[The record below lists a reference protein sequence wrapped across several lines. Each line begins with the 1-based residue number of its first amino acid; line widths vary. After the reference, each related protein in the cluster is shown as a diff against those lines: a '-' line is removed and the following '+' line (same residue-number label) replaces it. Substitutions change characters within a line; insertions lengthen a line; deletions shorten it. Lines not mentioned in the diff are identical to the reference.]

1 MPLAK
6 PAVGGEDALE
16 SNGCAE
22 SNGSHFHPFSMGPPM
37 PRSSAPR
44 PQTTTG
50 TLRIGDQWNA
60 INIIAH
66 SQTHPLKA
74 ICELTENAID
84 AGAMHVHIL
93 RRRHKGDVYLEVVDN
108 GRGVAPD
115 EAGNPDFLR
124 IATHLCDSM
133 KRHLDAQ
140 HRQGVHGEFGIG
152 LLSFWSLGT
161 ELRMIAGGP
170 AGMLHELELTR
181 GGRTYT
187 IRPVRGQL
195 PTGGTRVIVGPL
207 LEATKK
213 LVTGDKVARY
223 LSAELRDRIRNTGVK
238 IEVVDRVSRSE
249 QLVTPREFDGERL
262 EIPRRCKTPL
272 GDVHVELYMRCESSQ
287 PDAAIALCK
296 DGTRVLRDVCEL
308 LPFQH
313 APWNDGRLEGL
324 LDFDPLVL
332 APGTRSGIVAD
343 TAFDAFVAAAA
354 ALEPEVRAALEQR
367 EQAETDRASRQ
378 ILKQVHKAFVTAL
391 SDLPSADY
399 IFFDIPTLAP
409 ALGNRPGARG
419 ESFRGAP
426 DDSIQV
432 AGEPPSAA
440 APPLLPLDPGP
451 LHAVRI
457 SPRHPRRPPGGVC
470 QLTAVARDALG
481 VEIPEGVVFS
491 WRVVDGHGR
500 LDADADAATCQVTA
514 DAIGVVTVEVVA
526 REIDA
531 AHRAGA
537 AVARDAWGAV
547 AGDAAASAQIRSQ
560 EISDRV
566 TVKFLDDDAADGSGP
581 GGRGLPSYRL
591 EPEHG
596 QPWRSRYDATAN
608 EIIIN
613 SAHRDFL
620 ASKSSV
626 GKHRRYIGKLYAKE
640 VVLSNFPH
648 ESPAQALE
656 RLIEVTLR
664 TEDAL

>member
-1 MPLAK
+1 
-6 PAVGGEDALE
+6 
-16 SNGCAE
+16 
-22 SNGSHFHPFSMGPPM
+22 M
-37 PRSSAPR
+37 PRSSRPR
-44 PQTTTG
+44 SQTTTG

-84 AGAMHVHIL
+84 AGATHVRIL

-115 EAGNPDFLR
+115 EDGNPDFLR

-152 LLSFWSLGT
+152 LLSFWSLGS

-170 AGMLHELELTR
+170 TGVLHELELTR

-213 LVTGDKVARY
+213 LVTGEKMARY
-223 LSAELRDRIRNTGVK
+223 LSAELRDRIRKTGVK

-249 QLVTPREFDGERL
+249 QLVTPREFDGDRL

-287 PDAAIALCK
+287 ADAAIALCK

-324 LDFDPLVL
+324 LDFDPLTL

-343 TAFDAFVAAAA
+343 EAFDAFVAAATL
-354 ALEPEVRAALEQR
+354 LEPEISAALEQR

-399 IFFDIPTLAP
+399 IFFDIPSAAP

-419 ESFRGAP
+419 ESLPGEP
-426 DDSIQV
+426 DDSIRV
-432 AGEPPSAA
+432 AGEAPSAA

-451 LHAVRI
+451 LHSVRI
-457 SPRHPRRPPGGVC
+457 TPRHPRRPPGGVC

-481 VEIPEGVVFS
+481 LTILEGVLFA
-491 WRVVDGHGR
+491 WRVVEGEGQ
-500 LDADADAATCQVTA
+500 LDTDADAATCKVAA
-514 DAIGVVTVEVVA
+514 DALGVVTVEVVA

-531 AHRAGA
+531 AHNARA

-547 AGDAAASAQIRSQ
+547 SGAAAASEQMQAE

-566 TVKFLDDDAADGSGP
+566 TVKFLDDDAADGNGP

-596 QPWRSRYDATAN
+596 QPWRSRYDAKAN

>member
-1 MPLAK
+1 M
-6 PAVGGEDALE
+6 
-16 SNGCAE
+16 S
-22 SNGSHFHPFSMGPPM
+22 
-37 PRSSAPR
+37 RSSAAK

-50 TLRIGDQWNA
+50 TLQIGDQWNA

-115 EAGNPDFLR
+115 EDGNPDFLR

-152 LLSFWSLGT
+152 LLSFWSLGS

-170 AGMLHELELTR
+170 AGVLHELELTR

-213 LVTGDKVARY
+213 LVTGEKLARY

-262 EIPRRCKTPL
+262 EIPRRCRTPL

-324 LDFDPLVL
+324 LDFDPLLL

-343 TAFDAFVAAAA
+343 EAFDAFVAAAT
-354 ALEPEVRAALEQR
+354 ALEPEISAALEQR

-399 IFFDIPTLAP
+399 IFFDIPAAAP
-409 ALGNRPGARG
+409 ALGNRPGGRG
-419 ESFRGAP
+419 ESLPGEP
-426 DDSIQV
+426 DDSTRA
-432 AGEPPSAA
+432 AGEPPSAS

-451 LHAVRI
+451 LHSVRI
-457 SPRHPRRPPGGVC
+457 TPRHPRRPPGGVC

-481 VEIPEGVVFS
+481 MAIPKGVVFA
-491 WRVVDGHGR
+491 WRMVEGEG
-500 LDADADAATCQVTA
+500 LLEGADEATCRVAA

-531 AHRAGA
+531 PHGSGA

-547 AGDAAASAQIRSQ
+547 AGDTTAAGRMQSQ
-560 EISDRV
+560 EIADRV
-566 TVKFLDDDAADGSGP
+566 TVKFIDDEAADGNGP

-596 QPWRSRYDATAN
+596 QPGRSRYDAKAN

>member
-1 MPLAK
+1 
-6 PAVGGEDALE
+6 
-16 SNGCAE
+16 
-22 SNGSHFHPFSMGPPM
+22 M
-37 PRSSAPR
+37 PRSSAAK

-50 TLRIGDQWNA
+50 TLQIGDQWNA

-84 AGAMHVHIL
+84 AGATHVHIL

-108 GRGVAPD
+108 GRGVAVD

-152 LLSFWSLGT
+152 LLSFWSLGS

-170 AGMLHELELTR
+170 TGVLHELELTR

-213 LVTGDKVARY
+213 LVTGEKVARY

-249 QLVTPREFDGERL
+249 QVVTPREFDGDRL

-287 PDAAIALCK
+287 DDAAIALCK

-324 LDFDPLVL
+324 LDFDPLTL

-343 TAFDAFVAAAA
+343 DAFDAFVAAAA
-354 ALEPEVRAALEQR
+354 AIEPEILAALEQR

-399 IFFDIPTLAP
+399 IFFDIPTAAP
-409 ALGNRPGARG
+409 ALGNRPGVRG
-419 ESFRGAP
+419 ESLPGEP
-426 DDSIQV
+426 DDSIRV
-432 AGEPPSAA
+432 AGQAPSA

-451 LHAVRI
+451 LHSVRI
-457 SPRHPRRPPGGVC
+457 TPRHPRRPPGGTC

-481 VEIPEGVVFS
+481 IAIPEGVLFA
-491 WRVVDGHGR
+491 WRVVEGSGR
-500 LDADADAATCQVTA
+500 LDADAGAATCQVTA
-514 DAIGVVTVEVVA
+514 DAIGVMTVEVVA
-526 REIDA
+526 READGAHGARATVA
-531 AHRAGA
+531 ANS
-537 AVARDAWGAV
+537 WGAV
-547 AGDAAASAQIRSQ
+547 TGDAAASEARHAL

-566 TVKFLDDDAADGSGP
+566 TVKFLDDDAADGNGP

-596 QPWRSRYDATAN
+596 QPWRSRYDGKAN

-613 SAHRDFL
+613 SSHRDFL

>member
-1 MPLAK
+1 
-6 PAVGGEDALE
+6 
-16 SNGCAE
+16 
-22 SNGSHFHPFSMGPPM
+22 M
-37 PRSSAPR
+37 PRSSAAK

-50 TLRIGDQWNA
+50 TLQIGDQWNA

-84 AGAMHVHIL
+84 AGATHVYIL

-115 EAGNPDFLR
+115 EGGNPDFLR

-152 LLSFWSLGT
+152 LLSFWSLGS

-170 AGMLHELELTR
+170 TGVLHELELTR

-213 LVTGDKVARY
+213 LVTGEKVARY

-249 QLVTPREFDGERL
+249 QVVTPREFDGDRL
-262 EIPRRCKTPL
+262 EIPRRCKTLL

-287 PDAAIALCK
+287 ADAAIALCK

-324 LDFDPLVL
+324 LDFDPLTL

-343 TAFDAFVAAAA
+343 EAFDAFVAAAT
-354 ALEPEVRAALEQR
+354 ALEPEILAALDQR

-409 ALGNRPGARG
+409 ALGNRPGVRG
-419 ESFRGAP
+419 ESLPGEP
-426 DDSIQV
+426 DDSIRV
-432 AGEPPSAA
+432 AGQAPSA

-451 LHAVRI
+451 LHSVRI
-457 SPRHPRRPPGGVC
+457 TPRHPRRPPGGTC

-481 VEIPEGVVFS
+481 IAIPEGVLFA
-491 WRVVDGHGR
+491 WRVVEGNGR
-500 LDADADAATCQVTA
+500 LDADAGAATCQVTA
-514 DAIGVVTVEVVA
+514 DASGMMTVEVVA
-526 REIDA
+526 REIDGADSARVAIA
-531 AHRAGA
+531 A
-537 AVARDAWGAV
+537 DSWGAV
-547 AGDAAASAQIRSQ
+547 AGDVAASEARHAR

-566 TVKFLDDDAADGSGP
+566 TVKFLDDDAADGNGP

-596 QPWRSRYDATAN
+596 QPWRSRYDGKAN

-613 SAHRDFL
+613 SSHRDFL

-664 TEDAL
+664 TEDSL

>member
-1 MPLAK
+1 
-6 PAVGGEDALE
+6 
-16 SNGCAE
+16 
-22 SNGSHFHPFSMGPPM
+22 MGQPM

-84 AGAMHVHIL
+84 AGATHVHIF

-115 EAGNPDFLR
+115 DAGNPDFLR

-170 AGMLHELELTR
+170 AGVLHELELTR

-195 PTGGTRVIVGPL
+195 STGGTRVIVGPL

-249 QLVTPREFDGERL
+249 QVVTPREFDGERL

-324 LDFDPLVL
+324 LDFDPLTL

-343 TAFDAFVAAAA
+343 AAFDAFVAAAA
-354 ALEPEVRAALEQR
+354 AVEPEILAALVQR

-399 IFFDIPTLAP
+399 IFFDIPALAP
-409 ALGNRPGARG
+409 ALGSRPGGRG
-419 ESFRGAP
+419 EALPGDPGDA
-426 DDSIQV
+426 IQV
-432 AGEPPSAA
+432 GGEHPSAA
-440 APPLLPLDPGP
+440 APLLLPLDPGP

-457 SPRHPRRPPGGVC
+457 TPRHPRRAPGRAC

-481 VEIPEGVVFS
+481 VAIPEGVLFS
-491 WRVVDGHGR
+491 WRVVEGNGR
-500 LDADADAATCQVTA
+500 LDADADAATCQVTS
-514 DAIGVVTVEVVA
+514 DAIGAMTVEVVA
-526 REIDA
+526 READA
-531 AHRAGA
+531 SHGAG
-537 AVARDAWGAV
+537 VARVADAWGAV
-547 AGDAAASAQIRSQ
+547 AGDAAGSAATSGQ

-566 TVKFLDDDAADGSGP
+566 TVKFLDEEAADGKGP
-581 GGRGLPSYRL
+581 GARGLPSYRL

-596 QPWRSRYDATAN
+596 QPWRSRYDAKSN

-613 SAHRDFL
+613 SSHRDFL

>member
-1 MPLAK
+1 
-6 PAVGGEDALE
+6 
-16 SNGCAE
+16 
-22 SNGSHFHPFSMGPPM
+22 M
-37 PRSSAPR
+37 PRSSAATS
-44 PQTTTG
+44 QTTTG
-50 TLRIGDQWNA
+50 TLQIGDQWNA

-84 AGAMHVHIL
+84 AGATHVHIL

-115 EAGNPDFLR
+115 EDGNPDFLR

-152 LLSFWSLGT
+152 LLSFWSLGS

-170 AGMLHELELTR
+170 TGVLHELELKR

-213 LVTGDKVARY
+213 LVTGEKMARY
-223 LSAELRDRIRNTGVK
+223 LSAELRDRIRKTGVK

-249 QLVTPREFDGERL
+249 QVVTPREFDGDRL

-287 PDAAIALCK
+287 ADAAIALCK

-324 LDFDPLVL
+324 LDFDPLTL

-343 TAFDAFVAAAA
+343 EAFDAFVAAAT
-354 ALEPEVRAALEQR
+354 ALEPEILAALEQR

-399 IFFDIPTLAP
+399 IFFDIPSAAP

-419 ESFRGAP
+419 ESLPGEP
-426 DDSIQV
+426 DDSIRV
-432 AGEPPSAA
+432 PGEAPSAA

-451 LHAVRI
+451 LHSVRI
-457 SPRHPRRPPGGVC
+457 TPRHPRRPPGGVC

-481 VEIPEGVVFS
+481 LTIPEGVLFA
-491 WRVVDGHGR
+491 WRVVEGEGR
-500 LDADADAATCQVTA
+500 LDTDADAATCKVAA
-514 DAIGVVTVEVVA
+514 DSLGVVTVEVVA

-531 AHRAGA
+531 AHNARV

-547 AGDAAASAQIRSQ
+547 SGDAAASEQMQAE

-566 TVKFLDDDAADGSGP
+566 TVKFLDDDAADGNGP

-596 QPWRSRYDATAN
+596 QPWRSRYDGKAN

>member
-1 MPLAK
+1 
-6 PAVGGEDALE
+6 
-16 SNGCAE
+16 
-22 SNGSHFHPFSMGPPM
+22 MGPPM
-37 PRSSAPR
+37 SRPSAPR

-50 TLRIGDQWNA
+50 TLQIGDQWNA

-84 AGAMHVHIL
+84 AGATHVHIL
-93 RRRHKGDVYLEVVDN
+93 RRRQKGDVYLEVVDN

-115 EAGNPDFLR
+115 EDGDPDFLR

-152 LLSFWSLGT
+152 LLSFWSLGN

-170 AGMLHELELTR
+170 TGVLHELELKR

-213 LVTGDKVARY
+213 LVTGEKVARY

-249 QLVTPREFDGERL
+249 QVVTPREFDGERL

-287 PDAAIALCK
+287 ADAAIALCK

-343 TAFDAFVAAAA
+343 DAFDAFVAAAT
-354 ALEPEVRAALEQR
+354 ALEPEMLAALEQR

-378 ILKQVHKAFVTAL
+378 ILKQVHKAFVSAL

-399 IFFDIPTLAP
+399 IFFDIPAQAP
-409 ALGNRPGARG
+409 ALGNRPGGRG
-419 ESFRGAP
+419 ESLPGEP
-426 DDSIQV
+426 DDSIHV
-432 AGEPPSAA
+432 AGETPSA

-451 LHAVRI
+451 LHSVRI
-457 SPRHPRRPPGGVC
+457 SPRHPRRPPGGTC

-481 VEIPEGVVFS
+481 MAITDGVQYA
-491 WRVVDGHGR
+491 WRVVEGEGR
-500 LDADADAATCQVTA
+500 LEGADEATCRVAA
-514 DAIGVVTVEVVA
+514 DAIGVMTVEVVA
-526 REIDA
+526 READA
-531 AHRAGA
+531 PHGAGA

-547 AGDAAASAQIRSQ
+547 AGDAGAAEQMQSE

-566 TVKFLDDDAADGSGP
+566 TVKFLDDEAADGSGP

-596 QPWRSRYDATAN
+596 QPWRSRYDAKAN

>member
-1 MPLAK
+1 MPS
-6 PAVGGEDALE
+6 VWGEDALLVVDF
-16 SNGCAE
+16 SRFNRPHTPMAKPP
-22 SNGSHFHPFSMGPPM
+22 GSPS
-37 PRSSAPR
+37 
-44 PQTTTG
+44 QTTTG

-84 AGAMHVHIL
+84 AGATQIHIL

-115 EAGNPDFLR
+115 DAGNPDFLR

-133 KRHLDAQ
+133 KRHLDAK
-140 HRQGVHGEFGIG
+140 HRAGVHGEFGIG

-161 ELRMIAGGP
+161 GLKMIAGGP
-170 AGMLHELELTR
+170 GGSLHELELTR

-195 PTGGTRVIVGPL
+195 PTGGTRVVVGPL

-213 LVTGDKVARY
+213 LVTGEKVARY
-223 LSAELRDRIRNTGVK
+223 LSAELRDRIRTTGVK
-238 IEVVDRVSRSE
+238 IQVVDRVSRSE

-262 EIPRRCKTPL
+262 ELPRRCQTPR
-272 GDVHVELYMRCESSQ
+272 GDVQVELYLRCESSQ
-287 PDAAIALCK
+287 PDAAISLCK
-296 DGTRVLRDVCEL
+296 DGTRVLRDVAEL

-324 LDFDPLVL
+324 LDFEPLTL

-343 TAFDAFVAAAA
+343 EAFDALIAAAT
-354 ALEPEVRAALEQR
+354 ALETDILMALEQR
-367 EQAETDRASRQ
+367 EQAETDRASKQ

-391 SDLPSADY
+391 ADLPSAEY
-399 IFFDIPTLAP
+399 IFFDIPKAASGLEHRGG
-409 ALGNRPGARG
+409 LRG
-419 ESFRGAP
+419 EPLPSEP
-426 DDSIQV
+426 DDTIR
-432 AGEPPSAA
+432 AGEAPSATA
-440 APPLLPLDPGP
+440 APLLPLDPGP
-451 LHAVRI
+451 LHTVRI
-457 SPRHPRRPPGGVC
+457 TPRQPRRLPGGEC
-470 QLTAVARDALG
+470 QLSAVARDALG
-481 VEIPEGVVFS
+481 IVIADGVQYD
-491 WRVVDGHGR
+491 WRVVDGAGR
-500 LDADADAATCQVTA
+500 LDGDSEAATCRVTA
-514 DAIGVVTVEVVA
+514 EGVGVVTIEVVA
-526 REIDA
+526 REA
-531 AHRAGA
+531 AAQRAGA
-537 AVARDAWGAV
+537 AAEAWAAV
-547 AGDAAASAQIRSQ
+547 AGGVPIAPGERSVD

-566 TVKFLDDDAADGSGP
+566 AVKFLDNDPADGNDP

-596 QPWRSRYDATAN
+596 QPWRSRYDARTN

-613 SAHRDFL
+613 SSHRDFL
-620 ASKSSV
+620 SSKASV

>member
-1 MPLAK
+1 
-6 PAVGGEDALE
+6 
-16 SNGCAE
+16 
-22 SNGSHFHPFSMGPPM
+22 M
-37 PRSSAPR
+37 PRSSRPR
-44 PQTTTG
+44 SQTTTG

-84 AGAMHVHIL
+84 AGATHVRIL

-115 EAGNPDFLR
+115 EDGNPDFLR

-152 LLSFWSLGT
+152 LLSFWSLGS
-161 ELRMIAGGP
+161 ELRMIAGGST
-170 AGMLHELELTR
+170 GVLHELELTR

-213 LVTGDKVARY
+213 LVTGEKMARY
-223 LSAELRDRIRNTGVK
+223 LSAELRDRIRKTGVK

-249 QLVTPREFDGERL
+249 QLVTPREFDGDRL

-287 PDAAIALCK
+287 ADAAIALCK

-324 LDFDPLVL
+324 LDFDPLTL

-343 TAFDAFVAAAA
+343 EAFDAFVAAAT
-354 ALEPEVRAALEQR
+354 ALEPEILAALEQR

-399 IFFDIPTLAP
+399 IFFDIPSAAP

-419 ESFRGAP
+419 ESLPGEP
-426 DDSIQV
+426 DDSIRV
-432 AGEPPSAA
+432 AGEAPSAA

-451 LHAVRI
+451 LHSVRI
-457 SPRHPRRPPGGVC
+457 TPRHPRRPPGGVC

-481 VEIPEGVVFS
+481 LTILEGVLFA
-491 WRVVDGHGR
+491 WRVVEGEGQ
-500 LDADADAATCQVTA
+500 LDTDADAATCKVAA
-514 DAIGVVTVEVVA
+514 DALGVVTVEVVA

-531 AHRAGA
+531 AHNARA

-547 AGDAAASAQIRSQ
+547 SGAAAASEQMQAE

-566 TVKFLDDDAADGSGP
+566 TVKFLDDDAADGNGP

-596 QPWRSRYDATAN
+596 QPWRSRYDAKAN

>member
-1 MPLAK
+1 
-6 PAVGGEDALE
+6 
-16 SNGCAE
+16 
-22 SNGSHFHPFSMGPPM
+22 M
-37 PRSSAPR
+37 PRSASSR
-44 PQTTTG
+44 PQETTG
-50 TLRIGDQWNA
+50 TLQIGDQWNA

-84 AGAMHVHIL
+84 AGATHVHIL
-93 RRRHKGDVYLEVVDN
+93 RRRLKGDVYLEVVDN
-108 GRGVAPD
+108 GRGVKPD

-140 HRQGVHGEFGIG
+140 QRQGVHGEFGIG
-152 LLSFWSLGT
+152 LLSFWSLGSV
-161 ELRMIAGGP
+161 LRMIAGGP
-170 AGMLHELELTR
+170 AGGLHELELKR

-187 IRPVRGQL
+187 IRPIRGRL

-272 GDVHVELYMRCESSQ
+272 GDVHVEIYMRCESSH

-296 DGTRVLRDVCEL
+296 DGTRVLKDVCEL

-313 APWNDGRLEGL
+313 APWSDGRLEGL
-324 LDFDPLVL
+324 LDFDPLTL

-343 TAFDAFVAAAA
+343 AAFDAFVAAVET
-354 ALEPEVRAALEQR
+354 LEPLIVAAVVQR

-391 SDLPSADY
+391 ADLPSADY
-399 IFFDIPTLAP
+399 IFFDIPAQSP
-409 ALGNRPGARG
+409 ALGNRPGGRG
-419 ESFRGAP
+419 ESLPGEP
-426 DDSIQV
+426 DDSIRT
-432 AGEPPSAA
+432 AGEAPSAA
-440 APPLLPLDPGP
+440 QPLLPLDPGP
-451 LHAVRI
+451 LHSVRI
-457 SPRHPRRPPGGVC
+457 SPRHPRRSPGGVC
-470 QLTAVARDALG
+470 PLTAVARDALG
-481 VEIPEGVVFS
+481 MAIPDGVLFA
-491 WRVVDGHGR
+491 WRVVEGEGQ
-500 LDADADAATCQVTA
+500 LEGAGDASCRVAA

-531 AHRAGA
+531 APSARS

-547 AGDAAASAQIRSQ
+547 AGDAAATEQMQAR
-560 EISDRV
+560 EISDQV
-566 TVKFLDDDAADGSGP
+566 TVKFLDDEAADGSGP

-596 QPWRSRYDATAN
+596 QPWRSRYDAKAN

>member
-1 MPLAK
+1 MARS
-6 PAVGGEDALE
+6 PA
-16 SNGCAE
+16 ST
-22 SNGSHFHPFSMGPPM
+22 S
-37 PRSSAPR
+37 
-44 PQTTTG
+44 QTTTG

-84 AGAMHVHIL
+84 AGATQVHIL

-108 GRGVAPD
+108 GRGVSPD
-115 EAGNPDFLR
+115 DAGHPDFLR

-133 KRHLDAQ
+133 KRHLDAT
-140 HRQGVHGEFGIG
+140 HRVGVHGEFGIG
-152 LLSFWSLGT
+152 LLSFWSLGSG
-161 ELRMIAGGP
+161 LRMIAGGP
-170 AGMLHELELTR
+170 AGSLYELELTR
-181 GGRTYT
+181 GGPTYT

-195 PTGGTRVIVGPL
+195 PTGGTRVVVGPL

-213 LVTGDKVARY
+213 LVTGEKVARY
-223 LSAELRDRIRNTGVK
+223 LSAELRDRIRTTGVK
-238 IEVVDRVSRSE
+238 IQVVDRVSRSE
-249 QLVTPREFDGERL
+249 KLVTPREFDGERL
-262 EIPRRCKTPL
+262 ELPRRCQTPR
-272 GDVHVELYMRCESSQ
+272 GDLQVELYLRCESSQ
-287 PDAAIALCK
+287 PDAGIALCK
-296 DGTRVLRDVCEL
+296 DGTRVLRDIGEL

-324 LDFDPLVL
+324 LDFEPLTL

-343 TAFDAFVAAAA
+343 EAFDALIAAAT
-354 ALEPEVRAALEQR
+354 ALEPEILEALAQR

-391 SDLPSADY
+391 ADLPSAEY
-399 IFFDIPTLAP
+399 IFFDIPRAAP
-409 ALGNRPGARG
+409 GLEHRGGLRG
-419 ESFRGAP
+419 EPLPGDPESVTRA
-426 DDSIQV
+426 
-432 AGEPPSAA
+432 AGKSPSDAA
-440 APPLLPLDPGP
+440 APLLPLDPGP

-457 SPRHPRRPPGGVC
+457 TPRQPRRLPGGEC

-481 VEIPEGVVFS
+481 IVITDGVQYA
-491 WRVVDGHGR
+491 WRVVEGDGR
-500 LDADADAATCQVTA
+500 LECDPEAATCRVTA
-514 DAIGVVTVEVVA
+514 EGAGVVTIELVA
-526 REIDA
+526 SEA
-531 AHRAGA
+531 AVRPAGA
-537 AVARDAWGAV
+537 AADAWVAV
-547 AGDAAASAQIRSQ
+547 SGGNARAAGGNSAPGSSAP

-566 TVKFLDDDAADGSGP
+566 TVKFLEDGAADGNGP

-596 QPWRSRYDATAN
+596 QPWRSRYDARAN

-613 SAHRDFL
+613 SSHRDFL
-620 ASKSSV
+620 SSKASV

>member
-1 MPLAK
+1 MP
-6 PAVGGEDALE
+6 P
-16 SNGCAE
+16 
-22 SNGSHFHPFSMGPPM
+22 
-37 PRSSAPR
+37 SSAAKS
-44 PQTTTG
+44 QTTTG
-50 TLRIGDQWNA
+50 TLQIGDQWNA

-84 AGAMHVHIL
+84 AGATHVHIL

-115 EAGNPDFLR
+115 EDGNPDFLR

-152 LLSFWSLGT
+152 LLSFWSLGN

-170 AGMLHELELTR
+170 TGVLHELELTR

-213 LVTGDKVARY
+213 LVTGEKVARY

-249 QLVTPREFDGERL
+249 QVVTPREFDGERL

-324 LDFDPLVL
+324 LDFDPLLL
-332 APGTRSGIVAD
+332 APGTRSGIIAD
-343 TAFDAFVAAAA
+343 EAFDAFVAAATL
-354 ALEPEVRAALEQR
+354 LEPEILAALEQR

-399 IFFDIPTLAP
+399 IFFDIPVANP
-409 ALGNRPGARG
+409 ALGNRPGSHG
-419 ESFRGAP
+419 ESLPGDPA
-426 DDSIQV
+426 DSIRA
-432 AGEPPSAA
+432 AGEAPSAA
-440 APPLLPLDPGP
+440 QPLLPLDPGP
-451 LHAVRI
+451 LHSVRI
-457 SPRHPRRPPGGVC
+457 APRHPRRSPGGVC
-470 QLTAVARDALG
+470 QLTATARDALG
-481 VEIPEGVVFS
+481 MAITDGVQYA
-491 WRVVDGHGR
+491 WRVVEGEGR
-500 LDADADAATCQVTA
+500 LDDDADAATCQVTA
-514 DAIGVVTVEVVA
+514 DALGVITVEVVA
-526 REIDA
+526 REA
-531 AHRAGA
+531 GGMQTAGA
-537 AVARDAWGAV
+537 RAAIAAWGAV
-547 AGDAAASAQIRSQ
+547 AGDASASEQIQAQ

-566 TVKFLDDDAADGSGP
+566 TVKFLDDEAADGTGP
-581 GGRGLPSYRL
+581 GSRGLPSYRL

-596 QPWRSRYDATAN
+596 QPWRSRYDAKAN

-613 SAHRDFL
+613 SSHRDFL
-620 ASKSSV
+620 SSKSSV

>member
-1 MPLAK
+1 
-6 PAVGGEDALE
+6 
-16 SNGCAE
+16 
-22 SNGSHFHPFSMGPPM
+22 M
-37 PRSSAPR
+37 PRSSRPR
-44 PQTTTG
+44 SQTTTG

-84 AGAMHVHIL
+84 AGATHVRIL

-115 EAGNPDFLR
+115 EDGNPDFLR

-152 LLSFWSLGT
+152 LLSFWSLGS

-170 AGMLHELELTR
+170 TGVLHELELTR

-213 LVTGDKVARY
+213 LVTGEKMARY
-223 LSAELRDRIRNTGVK
+223 LSAELRDRIRKTGVK

-249 QLVTPREFDGERL
+249 QLVTPREFDGDRL

-287 PDAAIALCK
+287 ADAAIALCK

-324 LDFDPLVL
+324 LDFDPLLL

-343 TAFDAFVAAAA
+343 EAFDAFVAAAA
-354 ALEPEVRAALEQR
+354 ALEPEILLALEQR

-399 IFFDIPTLAP
+399 IFFDIPSAAP

-419 ESFRGAP
+419 ESLPGEP
-426 DDSIQV
+426 DDSIRV
-432 AGEPPSAA
+432 AGEAPSAA

-451 LHAVRI
+451 LHSVRI
-457 SPRHPRRPPGGVC
+457 TPRHPRRPPGGVC

-481 VEIPEGVVFS
+481 LTILEGVLFA
-491 WRVVDGHGR
+491 WRVVEGEGQ
-500 LDADADAATCQVTA
+500 LDTDADAATCKVAA
-514 DAIGVVTVEVVA
+514 DALGVVTVEVVA

-531 AHRAGA
+531 AHNARA

-547 AGDAAASAQIRSQ
+547 SGAAAASEQMQAE

-566 TVKFLDDDAADGSGP
+566 TVKFLDDDAADGNGP

-596 QPWRSRYDATAN
+596 QPWRSRYDAKAN

>member
-1 MPLAK
+1 
-6 PAVGGEDALE
+6 
-16 SNGCAE
+16 
-22 SNGSHFHPFSMGPPM
+22 M
-37 PRSSAPR
+37 PRSSAAK

-50 TLRIGDQWNA
+50 TLQIGDQWNA

-84 AGAMHVHIL
+84 AGAAHVHIL

-152 LLSFWSLGT
+152 LLSFWSLGS

-170 AGMLHELELTR
+170 TGVLHELELTR

-213 LVTGDKVARY
+213 LVTGEKVARY

-249 QLVTPREFDGERL
+249 QVVTPREFDGDRL

-287 PDAAIALCK
+287 ADAAIALCK

-313 APWNDGRLEGL
+313 APWIDGRLEGL
-324 LDFDPLVL
+324 LDFDPLTL

-343 TAFDAFVAAAA
+343 EAFDAFVAAAT
-354 ALEPEVRAALEQR
+354 ALEPEILAALEQR

-378 ILKQVHKAFVTAL
+378 ILKQVHKAFVSAL

-399 IFFDIPTLAP
+399 IFFDIPKAAP
-409 ALGNRPGARG
+409 ALGNRPGVRG
-419 ESFRGAP
+419 ESLPGEP
-426 DDSIQV
+426 DDSIRV
-432 AGEPPSAA
+432 AGEAPSA

-451 LHAVRI
+451 LHSVRI
-457 SPRHPRRPPGGVC
+457 TPRHPRRPPGGVC

-481 VEIPEGVVFS
+481 LTIPEGVLFS
-491 WRVVDGHGR
+491 WRVVEGEGR
-500 LDADADAATCQVTA
+500 LEGADQLEGAEEASCRVAADV
-514 DAIGVVTVEVVA
+514 IGAVTVEVVA
-526 REIDA
+526 REIDGTHIA
-531 AHRAGA
+531 RS
-537 AVARDAWGAV
+537 AVAADAWGAV
-547 AGDAAASAQIRSQ
+547 AGDAAASEARHAL

-566 TVKFLDDDAADGSGP
+566 TVKFLDDDAADGNGP

-596 QPWRSRYDATAN
+596 QPWRSRYDGKAN

-613 SAHRDFL
+613 SSHRDFL

>member
-1 MPLAK
+1 
-6 PAVGGEDALE
+6 
-16 SNGCAE
+16 
-22 SNGSHFHPFSMGPPM
+22 M
-37 PRSSAPR
+37 PRSSAAK

-50 TLRIGDQWNA
+50 TLQIGDQWNA

-84 AGAMHVHIL
+84 AGATHVHIL

-108 GRGVAPD
+108 GRGVAVD

-152 LLSFWSLGT
+152 LLSFWSLGS

-170 AGMLHELELTR
+170 TGVLHELELTR

-213 LVTGDKVARY
+213 LVTGEKVARY

-249 QLVTPREFDGERL
+249 QVVTPREFDGDRL

-324 LDFDPLVL
+324 LDFDPLTL

-343 TAFDAFVAAAA
+343 EAFDAFVAAAT
-354 ALEPEVRAALEQR
+354 ALEPEILLALEQR

-399 IFFDIPTLAP
+399 IFFDIPTAAP
-409 ALGNRPGARG
+409 ALGNRPGVRG
-419 ESFRGAP
+419 ESLPGEP
-426 DDSIQV
+426 DDSIRV
-432 AGEPPSAA
+432 AGQAPSA

-451 LHAVRI
+451 LHSVRI
-457 SPRHPRRPPGGVC
+457 TPRHPRRPPGGTC

-481 VEIPEGVVFS
+481 IAIPEGVLFA
-491 WRVVDGHGR
+491 WRVVEGSGR
-500 LDADADAATCQVTA
+500 LDADAGAATCQVTA
-514 DAIGVVTVEVVA
+514 DAIGVMTVEVVA
-526 REIDA
+526 READGAHGARATVA
-531 AHRAGA
+531 ANS
-537 AVARDAWGAV
+537 WGAV
-547 AGDAAASAQIRSQ
+547 TGDAAASEARHAL

-566 TVKFLDDDAADGSGP
+566 TVKFLDDDAADGNGP

-596 QPWRSRYDATAN
+596 QPWRSRYDGKAN

-613 SAHRDFL
+613 SSHRDFL

>member
-1 MPLAK
+1 MP
-6 PAVGGEDALE
+6 
-16 SNGCAE
+16 
-22 SNGSHFHPFSMGPPM
+22 H
-37 PRSSAPR
+37 SSAAK

-50 TLRIGDQWNA
+50 TLQIGDQWNA

-84 AGAMHVHIL
+84 AGATHVHIL

-115 EAGNPDFLR
+115 EDGNPDFLR

-152 LLSFWSLGT
+152 LLSFWSLGS

-170 AGMLHELELTR
+170 AGVLHELELTR

-213 LVTGDKVARY
+213 LVTGEKVARY

-249 QLVTPREFDGERL
+249 QIVTPREFDGERL
-262 EIPRRCKTPL
+262 EIPRRCETPL

-324 LDFDPLVL
+324 LDFDPLLL
-332 APGTRSGIVAD
+332 APGTRSGIIAD
-343 TAFDAFVAAAA
+343 EAFDAFVAAAT
-354 ALEPEVRAALEQR
+354 ALEPEIQAALEQR

-399 IFFDIPTLAP
+399 IFFDIPAQAP
-409 ALGNRPGARG
+409 ALGNRPGGRG
-419 ESFRGAP
+419 ESLPGDP
-426 DDSIQV
+426 DDSIRT
-432 AGEPPSAA
+432 AGQASSAA
-440 APPLLPLDPGP
+440 QPLLPLDPGP
-451 LHAVRI
+451 LHSVRI
-457 SPRHPRRPPGGVC
+457 SPRHPRRSPGGVC

-481 VEIPEGVVFS
+481 MAIPDGVLFA
-491 WRVVDGHGR
+491 WRVVEGEGQLEGAEEASCR
-500 LDADADAATCQVTA
+500 VAA

-526 REIDA
+526 REIDGTHSA
-531 AHRAGA
+531 RA

-547 AGDAAASAQIRSQ
+547 AGDAAASEAMQALA
-560 EISDRV
+560 ISDQV
-566 TVKFLDDDAADGSGP
+566 TVKFVDDEAADGSGP
-581 GGRGLPSYRL
+581 GSRGLPSYRL

-596 QPWRSRYDATAN
+596 QPWRSRYDAKAN

>member
-1 MPLAK
+1 MP
-6 PAVGGEDALE
+6 
-16 SNGCAE
+16 
-22 SNGSHFHPFSMGPPM
+22 H
-37 PRSSAPR
+37 SSAAK

-50 TLRIGDQWNA
+50 TLQIGDQWNA

-84 AGAMHVHIL
+84 AGATHVHIL

-115 EAGNPDFLR
+115 EDGNPDFLR

-140 HRQGVHGEFGIG
+140 HRRGVHGEFGIG
-152 LLSFWSLGT
+152 LLSFWSLGN

-170 AGMLHELELTR
+170 TGVLHELELTR

-213 LVTGDKVARY
+213 LVTGEKVARY
-223 LSAELRDRIRNTGVK
+223 LSAELRDRIRNTSVK

-249 QLVTPREFDGERL
+249 QIVTPREFDGERL

-324 LDFDPLVL
+324 LDFDPLLL
-332 APGTRSGIVAD
+332 APGTRSGIIAD
-343 TAFDAFVAAAA
+343 EAFDAFVAAAT
-354 ALEPEVRAALEQR
+354 ALEPEILLALEQR

-399 IFFDIPTLAP
+399 IFFDIPAQSP
-409 ALGNRPGARG
+409 ALGNRPGGRG
-419 ESFRGAP
+419 ESLPSDP
-426 DDSIQV
+426 DDSIRTT
-432 AGEPPSAA
+432 GEASSAA
-440 APPLLPLDPGP
+440 QPLLPLDPGP
-451 LHAVRI
+451 LHSVRI
-457 SPRHPRRPPGGVC
+457 SPRHPRRPPGGAC

-481 VEIPEGVVFS
+481 MAIPDGVLFA
-491 WRVVDGHGR
+491 WRVVEGEGQLEGAGEASCR
-500 LDADADAATCQVTA
+500 VAA

-531 AHRAGA
+531 APTARA
-537 AVARDAWGAV
+537 AVASDAWGAV
-547 AGDAAASAQIRSQ
+547 AGDASAAEAMQPLA
-560 EISDRV
+560 ISDQV
-566 TVKFLDDDAADGSGP
+566 TVKFFDDEAADGNGP
-581 GGRGLPSYRL
+581 GSRGLPSYRL

-596 QPWRSRYDATAN
+596 QPCRSRYDAKAN

>member
-1 MPLAK
+1 MALAK
-6 PAVGGEDALE
+6 PAVGGEDALTQTPAFP
-16 SNGCAE
+16 SFRACQ
-22 SNGSHFHPFSMGPPM
+22 PM
-37 PRSSAPR
+37 PSPSAAK

-50 TLRIGDQWNA
+50 TLQIGDQWNA

-115 EAGNPDFLR
+115 EDGNPDFLR

-152 LLSFWSLGT
+152 LLSFWSLGN

-170 AGMLHELELTR
+170 TGVLHELELTR

-213 LVTGDKVARY
+213 LVTGEKVARY

-287 PDAAIALCK
+287 ADAAIALCK

-324 LDFDPLVL
+324 LDFDPLTL

-343 TAFDAFVAAAA
+343 EAFDAFVAAAT
-354 ALEPEVRAALEQR
+354 ALEPEILAALEQR

-399 IFFDIPTLAP
+399 IFFDIPAAAP
-409 ALGNRPGARG
+409 ALGNRPGGRG
-419 ESFRGAP
+419 ESLPGEP
-426 DDSIQV
+426 DDSIRV
-432 AGEPPSAA
+432 AGETTSVSA
-440 APPLLPLDPGP
+440 PLLLPLDPGP
-451 LHAVRI
+451 LQSVRI
-457 SPRHPRRPPGGVC
+457 APRHPRRPPGGVC
-470 QLTAVARDALG
+470 QLTATAHDALG
-481 VEIPEGVVFS
+481 MAIPEGVLFA
-491 WRVVDGHGR
+491 WRVVEGDGQLEG
-500 LDADADAATCQVTA
+500 ADEASCRVAA

-526 REIDA
+526 READA
-531 AHRAGA
+531 PHGAGA
-537 AVARDAWGAV
+537 AAARDAWGAV
-547 AGDAAASAQIRSQ
+547 AGDAAAAGQMQSQ

-566 TVKFLDDDAADGSGP
+566 TVKFIDDEAADGNGP

-596 QPWRSRYDATAN
+596 QPGRSRYDAKAN

>member
-1 MPLAK
+1 MP
-6 PAVGGEDALE
+6 P
-16 SNGCAE
+16 
-22 SNGSHFHPFSMGPPM
+22 
-37 PRSSAPR
+37 SSAAKS
-44 PQTTTG
+44 QTTTG
-50 TLRIGDQWNA
+50 TLQIGDQWNA

-84 AGAMHVHIL
+84 AGATHVHIL

-108 GRGVAPD
+108 GRGVASD
-115 EAGNPDFLR
+115 EDGNPDFLR

-152 LLSFWSLGT
+152 LLSFWSLGN

-170 AGMLHELELTR
+170 TGVLHELELTR

-213 LVTGDKVARY
+213 LVTGEKVARY

-249 QLVTPREFDGERL
+249 QVVTPREFDGERL

-296 DGTRVLRDVCEL
+296 DGTRVLRDICEL

-324 LDFDPLVL
+324 LDFDPLLL
-332 APGTRSGIVAD
+332 APGTRSGIIAD
-343 TAFDAFVAAAA
+343 EAFDAFVAAATL
-354 ALEPEVRAALEQR
+354 LEPEILAALEQR

-378 ILKQVHKAFVTAL
+378 ILKQVHKAFVSAL

-399 IFFDIPTLAP
+399 IFFDIPAASP
-409 ALGNRPGARG
+409 ALGSRPGSHG
-419 ESFRGAP
+419 ESLPGDPA
-426 DDSIQV
+426 DSIRV
-432 AGEPPSAA
+432 AGEATSAA
-440 APPLLPLDPGP
+440 QPLLPLDPGP
-451 LHAVRI
+451 LHSVRI
-457 SPRHPRRPPGGVC
+457 APRHRRRSPGGMC
-470 QLTAVARDALG
+470 RLTATARDALG
-481 VEIPEGVVFS
+481 MAITDGVQYA
-491 WRVVDGHGR
+491 WRVVEGEGR
-500 LDADADAATCQVTA
+500 LEDADQLEGAGQFGSAGGASCRVAA
-514 DAIGVVTVEVVA
+514 DAIGVVIVEVVA
-526 REIDA
+526 REA
-531 AHRAGA
+531 GGVQTAGA
-537 AVARDAWGAV
+537 RAAAAAWGAV
-547 AGDAAASAQIRSQ
+547 SGDASASEQIQAQ

-566 TVKFLDDDAADGSGP
+566 TVKFLDDEAADGTRP
-581 GGRGLPSYRL
+581 GSRGLPSYRL

-596 QPWRSRYDATAN
+596 QPWRSRYDAQAN

>member
-1 MPLAK
+1 
-6 PAVGGEDALE
+6 V
-16 SNGCAE
+16 
-22 SNGSHFHPFSMGPPM
+22 
-37 PRSSAPR
+37 
-44 PQTTTG
+44 
-50 TLRIGDQWNA
+50 
-60 INIIAH
+60 
-66 SQTHPLKA
+66 
-74 ICELTENAID
+74 
-84 AGAMHVHIL
+84 
-93 RRRHKGDVYLEVVDN
+93 
-108 GRGVAPD
+108 
-115 EAGNPDFLR
+115 
-124 IATHLCDSM
+124 
-133 KRHLDAQ
+133 
-140 HRQGVHGEFGIG
+140 
-152 LLSFWSLGT
+152 
-161 ELRMIAGGP
+161 
-170 AGMLHELELTR
+170 LHELELTR

-213 LVTGDKVARY
+213 LVTGEKVARY

-249 QLVTPREFDGERL
+249 QVVTPREFDGERL
-262 EIPRRCKTPL
+262 EIPRRCKTPI

-324 LDFDPLVL
+324 LDFDPLLL
-332 APGTRSGIVAD
+332 APGTRSGIIAD
-343 TAFDAFVAAAA
+343 EAFDAFVAAATL
-354 ALEPEVRAALEQR
+354 LEPEILAALEQR

-378 ILKQVHKAFVTAL
+378 ILKQVHKAFVSAL

-399 IFFDIPTLAP
+399 IFFDIPAASPAP
-409 ALGNRPGARG
+409 GNRPGSHG
-419 ESFRGAP
+419 ESLPGDP
-426 DDSIQV
+426 DNSIRA
-432 AGEPPSAA
+432 AGEAPSAA
-440 APPLLPLDPGP
+440 QPLLPLDPGP
-451 LHAVRI
+451 LHSVRI
-457 SPRHPRRPPGGVC
+457 APRHPRRSPGGVC
-470 QLTAVARDALG
+470 QLTATARDALG
-481 VEIPEGVVFS
+481 MAITDGVQYA
-491 WRVVDGHGR
+491 WRVVEGEGR
-500 LDADADAATCQVTA
+500 LEDADQREGAGQLGSEDGASCRVAA
-514 DAIGVVTVEVVA
+514 DAIGVVTVEVVVREAGGVQAAGA
-526 REIDA
+526 R
-531 AHRAGA
+531 A
-537 AVARDAWGAV
+537 AVAAWGAV
-547 AGDAAASAQIRSQ
+547 SGDASASEQIQAQ

-566 TVKFLDDDAADGSGP
+566 TVKFLDDEAADGTGP
-581 GGRGLPSYRL
+581 GSRGLPSYRL

-596 QPWRSRYDATAN
+596 QPWRSRYDGKAN

>member
-1 MPLAK
+1 MP
-6 PAVGGEDALE
+6 
-16 SNGCAE
+16 S
-22 SNGSHFHPFSMGPPM
+22 
-37 PRSSAPR
+37 SSAPR

-50 TLRIGDQWNA
+50 TLQIGDQWNA
-60 INIIAH
+60 ITIIAH

-84 AGAMHVHIL
+84 AGATHVHIL
-93 RRRHKGDVYLEVVDN
+93 RRRQKGDVYLEVVDN

-133 KRHLDAQ
+133 KRHLDSQ
-140 HRQGVHGEFGIG
+140 HRRGVHGEFGIG
-152 LLSFWSLGT
+152 LLSFWSLGD
-161 ELRMIAGGP
+161 ELRMTAGGP
-170 AGMLHELELTR
+170 AGGLHELELKR

-187 IRPVRGQL
+187 IRAVRGQL
-195 PTGGTRVIVGPL
+195 ATGGTRVIVGPL

-249 QLVTPREFDGERL
+249 QVVTPREFDGERL

-287 PDAAIALCK
+287 PDSGIALCK
-296 DGTRVLRDVCEL
+296 DGTRVLKDVCEL

-324 LDFDPLVL
+324 LDFDPLLL

-343 TAFDAFVAAAA
+343 AAFDAFVAAAT
-354 ALEPEVRAALEQR
+354 ALEPEILAALAQR

-399 IFFDIPTLAP
+399 IFFDIPKPAP
-409 ALGNRPGARG
+409 AVGNRPGEPEDGGRTA
-419 ESFRGAP
+419 GAQ
-426 DDSIQV
+426 SSHGSQ
-432 AGEPPSAA
+432 
-440 APPLLPLDPGP
+440 PLLPLDPGP
-451 LHAVRI
+451 LHSVRI
-457 SPRHPRRPPGGVC
+457 TPRHPRRTPGGAC
-470 QLTAVARDALG
+470 HLTAVARDALG
-481 VEIPEGVVFS
+481 VAIPEGVRFS
-491 WRVVDGHGR
+491 WQVVEGDAR
-500 LDADADAATCQVTA
+500 LEHADEATCRVTA
-514 DAIGVVTVEVVA
+514 DALGVVTVEVVA
-526 REIDA
+526 REA
-531 AHRAGA
+531 AGVPGA
-537 AVARDAWGAV
+537 AAAADAWGAI
-547 AGDAAASAQIRSQ
+547 ASEAAPPSQ
-560 EISDRV
+560 ISDRV
-566 TVKFLDDDAADGSGP
+566 SVKCVDDDAAAGGDP

-596 QPWRSRYDATAN
+596 QPWRSRYDAKAN

-613 SAHRDFL
+613 SSHRDFL

-626 GKHRRYIGKLYAKE
+626 PKHRRYIGKLYAKE

-656 RLIEVTLR
+656 RLVEVTLR

>member
-1 MPLAK
+1 
-6 PAVGGEDALE
+6 
-16 SNGCAE
+16 
-22 SNGSHFHPFSMGPPM
+22 M
-37 PRSSAPR
+37 PRSPAAR

-50 TLRIGDQWNA
+50 KLQIGDQWNA
-60 INIIAH
+60 ITIIAH

-84 AGAMHVHIL
+84 AGATHVRIL
-93 RRRHKGDVYLEVVDN
+93 RRRQQGDVYLEVVDD

-115 EAGNPDFLR
+115 DAGNPDFQR

-152 LLSFWSLGT
+152 LLSFWSLGN

-170 AGMLHELELTR
+170 AGGLHELELQR

-207 LEATKK
+207 LEATRK

-223 LSAELRDRIRNTGVK
+223 LSAELRDRIRNTGVR
-238 IEVVDRVSRSE
+238 IEVLDRVSRSE
-249 QLVTPREFDGERL
+249 QVVTPREFDGERL
-262 EIPRRCKTPL
+262 QIPRRYKTPL
-272 GDVHVELYMRCESSQ
+272 GDVHVELYMRCESSP
-287 PDAAIALCK
+287 PDAGIALCK
-296 DGTRVLRDVCEL
+296 DGTRVLKDVCEL

-343 TAFDAFVAAAA
+343 AAFDALVAAVA
-354 ALEPEVRAALEQR
+354 ALEPEILAALEQR

-378 ILKQVHKAFVTAL
+378 ILKQVHKAFVSAL
-391 SDLPSADY
+391 ADLPSADY
-399 IFFDIPTLAP
+399 IFFDIPKAAAAP
-409 ALGNRPGARG
+409 GNRPGSRG
-419 ESFRGAP
+419 ESLPDEPDGA
-426 DDSIQV
+426 IRT
-432 AGEPPSAA
+432 AGESPAA
-440 APPLLPLDPGP
+440 SAPPLLPLDPGP
-451 LHAVRI
+451 LHGVRI
-457 SPRHPRRPPGGVC
+457 TPRHPRRSPGGAC
-470 QLTAVARDALG
+470 RLTAVARDALG
-481 VEIPEGVVFS
+481 GPIVDGVRFS
-491 WRVVDGHGR
+491 WRVVEGDGR
-500 LDADADAATCQVTA
+500 LEHEDGATCEVIA
-514 DAIGVVTVEVVA
+514 DTIGVVTVEVVA
-526 REIDA
+526 READGGPPPA
-531 AHRAGA
+531 AA
-537 AVARDAWGAV
+537 AAAWDAV
-547 AGDAAASAQIRSQ
+547 AGGGGAFETVRPQ

-566 TVKFLDDDAADGSGP
+566 AVKFLDDEAADGGDP

-596 QPWRSRYDATAN
+596 QPWRSRYDAKAN

-613 SAHRDFL
+613 SSHRDFL
-620 ASKSSV
+620 SSKSSV
-626 GKHRRYIGKLYAKE
+626 AKHRRYIGKLYAKE

-648 ESPAQALE
+648 ESLAQALE
-656 RLIEVTLR
+656 RLVEVTLR